1 MGVVCNWESKVAAAE
16 AFRHKTVATAGIQRR
31 KEDEGQRM
39 NKLYSYNNE
48 DEDDEGMNLICVTS
62 GVSYLGLAL
71 VNQLLLRGYSVRVIV
86 HNQEE
91 IEKVREMEKC
101 GEMKR
106 RRKSKLEIR
115 MVKLS
120 DNNVHSLE
128 KALEGCNTLFHTSSF
143 IDPSALS
150 GYTKSMAEIEVRVS
164 ENVIEA
170 CTRTTSIKKCVFT
183 SSLLACIWQ
192 DNTQSNLNLVINHT
206 SWSNESL
213 CIHNKLWYALGKMRA
228 EKSAWRIANEKG
240 LKLTSICPALITGP
254 QFCHKNPTPTIAYL
268 KGAKEMYCHGLLAT
282 IDVTKLAEA
291 HVSVFKEMN
300 MNAYGRYICFDH
312 IIDTQNEAQNL
323 AKDIGMPKE
332 NICGDTLNNSL
343 HSFVMSNE
351 KLCRLMSRSLR
362 CYSEYY

>member
-150 GYTKSMAEIEVRVS
+150 GYT
-164 ENVIEA
+164 
-170 CTRTTSIKKCVFT
+170 
-183 SSLLACIWQ
+183 
-192 DNTQSNLNLVINHT
+192 
-206 SWSNESL
+206 
-213 CIHNKLWYALGKMRA
+213 LWYALGKMRA